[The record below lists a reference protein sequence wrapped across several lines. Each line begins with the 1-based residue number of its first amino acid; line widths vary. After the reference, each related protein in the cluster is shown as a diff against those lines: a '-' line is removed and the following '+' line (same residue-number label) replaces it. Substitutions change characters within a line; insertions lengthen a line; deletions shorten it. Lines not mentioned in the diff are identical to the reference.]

1 MTYCLCY
8 CCCVFVLFF
17 LKKIPL
23 LCSGP
28 INKKINLS
36 IEYFDRLF
44 LVSALDSFKIQII
57 LYNCSFW
64 FRRRWSN
71 LIPWPYAIKLKLR
84 CYHSCWREIFLHAPP
99 KMLANRKPDLSPTI
113 ICLHHFFARVNLNE
127 SFKVSN
133 QKINVADV

>member
-1 MTYCLCY
+1 MRHLNTNANFSYCD
-8 CCCVFVLFF
+8 VLFKLLLLRF
-17 LKKIPL
+17 CTVFFKKNSPAL
-23 LCSGP
+23 QWT

-99 KMLANRKPDLSPTI
+99 KCLQIGNQ
-113 ICLHHFFARVNLNE
+113 ICRQQLFAYITFLP
-127 SFKVSN
+127 
-133 QKINVADV
+133 A